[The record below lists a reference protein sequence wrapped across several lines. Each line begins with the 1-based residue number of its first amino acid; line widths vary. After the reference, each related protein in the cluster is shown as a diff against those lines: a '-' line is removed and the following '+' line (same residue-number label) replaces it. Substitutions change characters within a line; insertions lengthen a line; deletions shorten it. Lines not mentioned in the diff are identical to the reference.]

1 MATILK
7 KLLINFQTGT
17 IFSTENVV
25 YTKIILGTLI
35 VWTSIQFA
43 SAFFLSYLDLKNA
56 HIVKSSATSSL
67 ITREPEVK
75 LSGLA
80 QTEISRIDIEE
91 VVWGAH

>member
-1 MATILK
+1 MDFKHYLNNNPQVTGF
-7 KLLINFQTGT
+7 INGW
-17 IFSTENVV
+17 ISE
-25 YTKIILGTLI
+25 
-35 VWTSIQFA
+35 
-43 SAFFLSYLDLKNA
+43 YLDALHDVPFFIKDIEISIYP

>member
-1 MATILK
+1 MR
-7 KLLINFQTGT
+7 F
-17 IFSTENVV
+17 FSAISSITFLSKRL
-25 YTKIILGTLI
+25 KIIL
-35 VWTSIQFA
+35 S
-43 SAFFLSYLDLKNA
+43 

-67 ITREPEVK
+67 ITRDPEVK